1 MIDGHHIEPED
12 ARVTAALRA
21 LMASPQDPAYWGAL
35 EASMLA
41 RLAEDEDWT
50 APFARWTSA
59 GLIAAALAALITGA
73 ALVRTHDVEAR
84 EMATLLET
92 PVSFPARVATEVTEP
107 DGREATLRYV
117 IEP

>member
-1 MIDGHHIEPED
+1 MSDGHHIEPED
-12 ARVTAALRA
+12 SRVTAALRA
-21 LMASPQDPAYWGAL
+21 LMAPPHDPAYWSGL

-41 RLAEDEDWT
+41 RLADDEHWT

-73 ALVRTHDVEAR
+73 ALVRVHDVEAR

-92 PVSFPARVATEVTEP
+92 PVSFTARVAAEVTEP

>member
-1 MIDGHHIEPED
+1 MIDDRHIEPED
-12 ARVTAALRA
+12 TRLTAALRA
-21 LMASPQDPAYWGAL
+21 LLAAPGDPAYWRAL
-35 EASMLA
+35 EAGMLA

-73 ALVRTHDVEAR
+73 VLARAHEVEAR

-92 PVSFPARVATEVTEP
+92 PISFSARVAAEVTEP
-107 DGREATLRYV
+107 GGREATLRYV

>member
-1 MIDGHHIEPED
+1 MIEGHHIEPED
-12 ARVTAALRA
+12 PRVTAALRA
-21 LMASPQDPAYWGAL
+21 MLASPDDAAYWSGL
-35 EASMLA
+35 EAGMLA
-41 RLAEDEDWT
+41 RLAADEDWT

-73 ALVRTHDVEAR
+73 ALVRTHEVEAR
-84 EMATLLET
+84 EMAALLET
-92 PVSFPARVATEVTEP
+92 PVSFTARVAAEVTEP

>member
-12 ARVTAALRA
+12 PRITAALRA
-21 LMASPQDPAYWGAL
+21 LLAPPEEAAYWSAL
-35 EASMLA
+35 EATMLA
-41 RLAEDEDWT
+41 RLAEVEDWT
-50 APFARWTSA
+50 APFARWTGA

-73 ALVRTHDVEAR
+73 ALVRTHDLDAR

-92 PVSFPARVATEVTEP
+92 PISYTARVATEVTESG
-107 DGREATLRYV
+107 GREATLRYV

>member
-1 MIDGHHIEPED
+1 MSDNHHIEPED
-12 ARVTAALRA
+12 SRITAALRA
-21 LMASPQDPAYWGAL
+21 LLAPPNDPAYWSAL
-35 EASMLA
+35 EVAMLA

-73 ALVRTHDVEAR
+73 ALARTHEIEAR

-92 PVSFPARVATEVTEP
+92 PISFPARVAAEVTEP

>member
-1 MIDGHHIEPED
+1 MIDGHHIEPQD
-12 ARVTAALRA
+12 PRITAALRA
-21 LMASPQDPAYWGAL
+21 FVAPPGDAAYWSAL
-35 EASMLA
+35 EATMLA

-73 ALVRTHDVEAR
+73 ALARTHDVEAR

-92 PVSFPARVATEVTEP
+92 PISFPARVAAEVTEP
-107 DGREATLRYV
+107 GGREATLRYV

>member
-12 ARVTAALRA
+12 SRITAALRA
-21 LMASPQDPAYWGAL
+21 LMAPPHDPAYWSGL

-41 RLAEDEDWT
+41 RLAEDEDWA

-59 GLIAAALAALITGA
+59 GLIAAALAALIAGA
-73 ALVRTHDVEAR
+73 ALVRAHDVEAR

-92 PVSFPARVATEVTEP
+92 PLSFTARVAAEVTESG
-107 DGREATLRYV
+107 GREATLRYV

>member
-1 MIDGHHIEPED
+1 MIDDQSLEPQD
-12 ARVTAALRA
+12 PRVTAALRA
-21 LMASPQDPAYWGAL
+21 LLAPPNDPAYWSAL
-35 EASMLA
+35 EAAMLA
-41 RLAEDEDWT
+41 RLAADEDWT

-73 ALVRTHDVEAR
+73 ALARAHEVEAR

-92 PVSFPARVATEVTEP
+92 PISFPARVAAEVTEP
-107 DGREATLRYV
+107 GGREATLRYV

>member
-12 ARVTAALRA
+12 SRLTAALRA
-21 LMASPQDPAYWGAL
+21 LMAPPQDPAYWSGL

-59 GLIAAALAALITGA
+59 GLIAAALAALIAGA
-73 ALVRTHDVEAR
+73 ALVRAHDVEAR
-84 EMATLLET
+84 EMTTLLET
-92 PVSFPARVATEVTEP
+92 PLSYTARVAAEVTES

>member
-1 MIDGHHIEPED
+1 MIDGHHIEPQD
-12 ARVTAALRA
+12 PRITAALRA
-21 LMASPQDPAYWGAL
+21 FVAPPGDAAYWSAL
-35 EASMLA
+35 EATMLA

-73 ALVRTHDVEAR
+73 ALARTHDVEAR

-92 PVSFPARVATEVTEP
+92 PISFTARVAAEVTEP

>member
-1 MIDGHHIEPED
+1 MIDGHHIEPQD
-12 ARVTAALRA
+12 PRITAALRA
-21 LMASPQDPAYWGAL
+21 FVAPPGDAAYWSAL
-35 EASMLA
+35 EATMLA

-92 PVSFPARVATEVTEP
+92 PISFPARVAAEVTEP
-107 DGREATLRYV
+107 GGREATLRYV

>member
-1 MIDGHHIEPED
+1 
-12 ARVTAALRA
+12 
-21 LMASPQDPAYWGAL
+21 
-35 EASMLA
+35 MLV
-41 RLAEDEDWT
+41 RLAEEDHWT

-73 ALVRTHDVEAR
+73 ALARAHEVEAR
-84 EMATLLET
+84 EMTTLLET
-92 PVSFPARVATEVTEP
+92 PLSFTARVATEVTEP

>member
-12 ARVTAALRA
+12 SRVTAALRA
-21 LMASPQDPAYWGAL
+21 LLAPPHDPAYWSAL
-35 EASMLA
+35 EAAMLV

-50 APFARWTSA
+50 AAFARWKSA

-73 ALVRTHDVEAR
+73 ALVRTHEVEAR
-84 EMATLLET
+84 EMTTLLET
-92 PVSFPARVATEVTEP
+92 PISFTARVAAEVTEP

>member
-12 ARVTAALRA
+12 PRITAALRA
-21 LMASPQDPAYWGAL
+21 LVAAPADPAYWGAL
-35 EASMLA
+35 EAAMLV

-59 GLIAAALAALITGA
+59 GLIAGA
-73 ALVRTHDVEAR
+73 ALVRTQEVEAR
-84 EMATLLET
+84 EMTTLLET
-92 PVSFPARVATEVTEP
+92 PMSYTARVATEVTEP
-107 DGREATLRYV
+107 DGREATLRFV

>member
-1 MIDGHHIEPED
+1 MSDGHHIEPQD
-12 ARVTAALRA
+12 PRITAALRA
-21 LMASPQDPAYWGAL
+21 FVAPPGDAAYWSAL
-35 EASMLA
+35 EAAMLA

-92 PVSFPARVATEVTEP
+92 PISFPARVAAEVTEP

>member
-12 ARVTAALRA
+12 SRVTAALRA
-21 LMASPQDPAYWGAL
+21 LMAPPQDPTYWSGL

-41 RLAEDEDWT
+41 RLADDEDWT

-73 ALVRTHDVEAR
+73 VLARTHEVEAR
-84 EMATLLET
+84 EMATQLET
-92 PVSFPARVATEVTEP
+92 PVSFTARVATEVTEP

>member
-1 MIDGHHIEPED
+1 MIDDHQIEPQD
-12 ARVTAALRA
+12 PRITAALRA
-21 LMASPQDPAYWGAL
+21 LLAPPDDPTYWSAL
-35 EASMLA
+35 EAAMLA

-73 ALVRTHDVEAR
+73 VLVRTHEVEAR
-84 EMATLLET
+84 EMTTLLET
-92 PVSFPARVATEVTEP
+92 PISFPARVAAEVTEP

>member
-1 MIDGHHIEPED
+1 MTDDRHIEPQD
-12 ARVTAALRA
+12 QRITAALRA
-21 LMASPQDPAYWGAL
+21 VLAPPVDPAYWSAL
-35 EASMLA
+35 EATMLA
-41 RLAEDEDWT
+41 RLAEEDHWT

-59 GLIAAALAALITGA
+59 GLIAAALAALIIGA
-73 ALVRTHDVEAR
+73 ALVRTHEVEAR

-92 PVSFPARVATEVTEP
+92 PISFPARVAAEVTEP

>member
-1 MIDGHHIEPED
+1 MIEGHHIEPED
-12 ARVTAALRA
+12 PRVTAALRA
-21 LMASPQDPAYWGAL
+21 MLASPDDAAYWSAL

-41 RLAEDEDWT
+41 RLAADEDWT

-73 ALVRTHDVEAR
+73 ALARTHEVEAR

-92 PVSFPARVATEVTEP
+92 PVSFTARVATEVTEP

>member
-1 MIDGHHIEPED
+1 MSDDLRIEPED
-12 ARVTAALRA
+12 PRITAALRA
-21 LMASPQDPAYWGAL
+21 LLAPPADPAYWSAL
-35 EASMLA
+35 ETGILA

-50 APFARWTSA
+50 APFARWTGV
-59 GLIAAALAALITGA
+59 GLIAAALAALVAGA
-73 ALVRTHDVEAR
+73 ALVRSHEVEAR

-92 PVSFPARVATEVTEP
+92 PISFTARVAAEVTEP

>member
-1 MIDGHHIEPED
+1 MIDGHHIEPQD
-12 ARVTAALRA
+12 PRITAALRA
-21 LMASPQDPAYWGAL
+21 FVAPPGDAAYWSAL
-35 EASMLA
+35 EATMLA

-73 ALVRTHDVEAR
+73 ALARTHDVEAR

-92 PVSFPARVATEVTEP
+92 PISFTARVAAEVTEP
-107 DGREATLRYV
+107 GGREATLRYV

>member
-12 ARVTAALRA
+12 PRITAALRA
-21 LMASPQDPAYWGAL
+21 LLAPPDDAAYWSAL
-35 EASMLA
+35 EATMLA

-50 APFARWTSA
+50 APFARWTGA

-92 PVSFPARVATEVTEP
+92 PISYTARVATEVTEP

>member
-12 ARVTAALRA
+12 SRVTAALRA
-21 LMASPQDPAYWGAL
+21 MLAAPDDATYWSAL
-35 EASMLA
+35 EAAMLV

-50 APFARWTSA
+50 AAFARWKSA

-73 ALVRTHDVEAR
+73 ALVRAHDVEAR
-84 EMATLLET
+84 EMTTLLER
-92 PVSFPARVATEVTEP
+92 PLSFTARVAAEVTEP

>member
-12 ARVTAALRA
+12 SRVTAALRA
-21 LMASPQDPAYWGAL
+21 VLAPPHDPAYWSGL
-35 EASMLA
+35 EAAILL

-50 APFARWTSA
+50 APFARWKSA

-73 ALVRTHDVEAR
+73 ALVRTHEVEAR
-84 EMATLLET
+84 EMTALLET
-92 PVSFPARVATEVTEP
+92 PLSFTARVAAEVSEP

>member
-1 MIDGHHIEPED
+1 MSDDHHIEPED
-12 ARVTAALRA
+12 PRVTAALRA
-21 LMASPQDPAYWGAL
+21 LVAPPADPAYWSAL
-35 EASMLA
+35 EATMLA

-59 GLIAAALAALITGA
+59 GLIAAAVAALITGA
-73 ALVRTHDVEAR
+73 VLARAHEVETR

-92 PVSFPARVATEVTEP
+92 PLSFTAQVAAEVSEP

>member
-1 MIDGHHIEPED
+1 MIEDHHIEPQD
-12 ARVTAALRA
+12 PRITAALRVLLA
-21 LMASPQDPAYWGAL
+21 PPNDPAYWSAL
-35 EASMLA
+35 EAAMLA

-73 ALVRTHDVEAR
+73 ALARTHEIEAR

-92 PVSFPARVATEVTEP
+92 PISFSARVATEVTEP
-107 DGREATLRYV
+107 NGREATLRYV